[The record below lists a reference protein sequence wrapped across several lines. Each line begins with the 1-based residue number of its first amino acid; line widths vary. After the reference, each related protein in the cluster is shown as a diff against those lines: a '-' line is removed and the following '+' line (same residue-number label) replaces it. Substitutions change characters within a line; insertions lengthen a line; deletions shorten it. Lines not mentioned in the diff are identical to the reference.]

1 MKTRRTFA
9 KLLATTLAVIALL
22 SCAPLYAQG
31 KKPPK
36 DDGGGD
42 DPPPTTLPS
51 FTYQSLGTLGGA
63 TSTAEGINDLG
74 EVVGN
79 ADLSNGSSVPY
90 LYTPANGMRNLNVI
104 TEGPLDYPERTLFG
118 PDGRFYVLNA
128 GHYVEGGSVAVFD
141 PLTGEFI
148 EMFVEVGSGGLEVPQ
163 SMTFGPDGDLYI
175 SSRDSSRD
183 GAGTSRSRILRFSGT
198 TGAYLGEFV
207 AYGDGGVVD
216 ITYFQFGPDVGPIG
230 ENGETDGHSDLFVC
244 SRATHEVL
252 VYSGF
257 DGTFI
262 DVFVAAEQ
270 PGGLQGPGNLLFHS
284 GVDELGADRLELLVA
299 SRATLK
305 VLRYNGLTGDFIDV
319 FASFPSSLELTVL
332 DDMQFG
338 PGGDLYVTARSVR
351 GTINGTDDGAQVL
364 RVDGVTGAF
373 LEVFIPPHT
382 GGWTSA
388 APKITFDVMGD
399 LYVNNG
405 DTNQIQRFEG
415 PQSTDEPGAFIDV
428 FVQGV
433 GFILLT
439 ARDIN
444 SAGQIVGVGHP
455 LGRRNNTGSVAA
467 YRYTPPAAGESV
479 GRVDNLWVPGLN
491 FQEDATAING
501 NGDVAGHFVSAVT
514 NCYHAFLWTAEAGFI
529 DLGSLAGQDT
539 YVTAINDRS
548 EGNIQIAGY
557 AKTSAGDRAWR
568 YDTATGT
575 MQNLGLISGSSGVSR
590 GWDLNNLGNVVG
602 LANAGSNLRAFRY
615 SESGGMTNL
624 GAIGSG
630 KHSEAFGVN
639 DFGDIVGFTD
649 TDSRASRNKPQAFLY
664 TLANGMFAL
673 EPQITYLPSSM
684 KLKIEPWRISNGSQ
698 IIGPGTVGKPNVAYL
713 LTPQPQ

>member
-1 MKTRRTFA
+1 MKTRHTFA

-36 DDGGGD
+36 D

-79 ADLSNGSSVPY
+79 ADLADGSSAPY

-104 TEGPLDYPERTLFG
+104 TEGPLDNPVRTLFG
-118 PDGRFYVLNA
+118 PDGRFYVLNTGTYA
-128 GHYVEGGSVAVFD
+128 GGGSVAVFNR
-141 PLTGEFI
+141 LTGDFD
-148 EMFVEVGSGGLEVPQ
+148 MFVPVGSGGLENPAD
-163 SMTFGPDGDLYI
+163 MTFGPDGDLYI
-175 SSRDSSRD
+175 PSHN
-183 GAGTSRSRILRFSGT
+183 GPGTDRNRILRFSGA
-198 TGAYLGEFV
+198 TGACLGEFV
-207 AYGDGGVVD
+207 TYGDGDVNS
-216 ITYFQFGPDVGPIG
+216 ITGLTFGPDVGG
-230 ENGETDGHSDLFVC
+230 GLNGELDGHSDLFV
-244 SRATHEVL
+244 SSALTNEVL
-252 VYSGF
+252 VYSG
-257 DGTFI
+257 DGGTFI
-262 DVFVAAEQ
+262 DVFVAAE
-270 PGGLQGPGNLLFHS
+270 PGGLQGPSTLLFRS
-284 GVDELGADRLELLVA
+284 GADGLELLVV
-299 SRATLK
+299 SRATLE
-305 VLRYNGLTGDFIDV
+305 VRRYDGLTGDFRDV
-319 FASFPSSLELTVL
+319 FATFPDTLELSRL
-332 DDMQFG
+332 SDMQFG
-338 PGGDLYVTARSVR
+338 PDGDLYVTARSFSD
-351 GTINGTDDGAQVL
+351 TINGTIPRAQVL
-364 RVDGVTGAF
+364 RVDGVTGEF
-373 LEVFIPPHT
+373 IEVFIPPHA
-382 GGWTSA
+382 GGWSSA
-388 APKITFDVMGD
+388 GPRLTFDKEGD
-399 LYVNNG
+399 LYVNSS
-405 DTNQIQRFEG
+405 DTNEILRFEG

-479 GRVDNLWVPGLN
+479 GRVDNLWVPGLH
-491 FQEDATAING
+491 FQEDATAIND
-501 NGDVAGHFVSAVT
+501 NGDVAGHFVSADT

-529 DLGSLAGQDT
+529 DLGTLTGQDT

-548 EGNIQIAGY
+548 GVDIQIAGY

-602 LANAGSNLRAFRY
+602 LANAGSNRRAFRF
-615 SESGGMTNL
+615 SESGGMTDL

-649 TDSRASRNKPQAFLY
+649 TDSRASRNMPQAFLY

-673 EPQITYLPSSM
+673 EPQITNLPSSM

-698 IIGPGTVGKPNVAYL
+698 IIGPGSVGKPNVAYL